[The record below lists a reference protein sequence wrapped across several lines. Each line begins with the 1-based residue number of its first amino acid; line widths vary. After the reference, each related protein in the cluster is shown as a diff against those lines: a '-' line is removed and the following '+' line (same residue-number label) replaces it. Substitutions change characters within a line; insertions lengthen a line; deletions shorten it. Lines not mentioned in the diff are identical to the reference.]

1 MTSYHVI
8 LCPISP
14 DRTRKSFQDYNEQ
27 MERGEVGKQLMW
39 DDAKSNPTKK
49 DGYFIFLHQPGK
61 KQPDPRAEIHKI
73 LSVKP
78 LSYRLE
84 SWTKRPRNVLYLSEK
99 IYTMTLSEWE
109 EVDIGS
115 GLERCARRIATPEK
129 SSKFVKY
136 VEEKIAEKMNAAAN
150 SAKMAALIAK
160 MALNSVSDSGW
171 EPGKKPFWLK
181 YSDYVRKVDSSDF
194 QKEIDQ
200 LLSDDDD
207 NYDDDGLDDDSDC
220 GDDSFY

>member
-8 LCPISP
+8 LTPISAA
-14 DRTRKSFQDYNEQ
+14 KSSNSNRDYIEQ
-27 MERGEVGKQLMW
+27 MKRSKVGQQLMW
-39 DDAKSNPTKK
+39 DDARSNLTKK
-49 DGYFIFLHQPGK
+49 DGYFIFLHQSGK

-78 LSYRLE
+78 PSYRLE

-99 IYTMTLSEWE
+99 IYTMTWNDWE
-109 EVDIGS
+109 NLGVGS
-115 GLERCARRIATPEK
+115 TWREICTRRMAELEK

-150 SAKMAALIAK
+150 SAKLAACIAK

-181 YSDYVRKVDSSDF
+181 YSDHVRKVDSSDF

-220 GDDSFY
+220 GDDSF